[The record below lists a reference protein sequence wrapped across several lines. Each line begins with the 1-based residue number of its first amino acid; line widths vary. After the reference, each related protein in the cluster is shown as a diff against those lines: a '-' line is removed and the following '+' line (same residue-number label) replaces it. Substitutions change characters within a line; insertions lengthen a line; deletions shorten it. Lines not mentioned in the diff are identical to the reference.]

1 MSRRKLLLR
10 SSAIAALGGAGLAV
24 VQYLDGTAA
33 PVQADVASVV
43 LTGDT
48 VAPTTVTA
56 VSGTRP
62 PPDTPEATSP
72 SPQYPPDVARS
83 ALGLPCGLTITAEAT
98 PGAMVA
104 LDVMEP
110 CAPNARVEITHGALA
125 FSARTDALGLLT
137 LDIPAMET
145 PAFFTVQ
152 IETGAEATTL
162 AGLPDL
168 IDHDRAA
175 IVWTGSAAFQLHG
188 YTGDA
193 GFGEPGHLWR
203 DNPGTVAQ
211 ATIGTGGFL
220 TVLGDP
226 TLDAPRLAQVITIP
240 AALRDTLSVVA
251 EIAIEDATC
260 GRWVDARSL
269 QSVAGGPVAVNPVT
283 LTLPGCD
290 AVGEFLMLQNLF
302 AGPRLVGN

>member
-10 SSAIAALGGAGLAV
+10 SSAIAALGGAALAV
-24 VQYLDGTAA
+24 VQYVDGTAA
-33 PVQADVASVV
+33 PVQAEVGAII
-43 LTGDT
+43 LTEDA
-48 VAPTTVTA
+48 VAPIAAIPVA
-56 VSGTRP
+56 DTRP
-62 PPDTPEATSP
+62 QTQTPATAEVT
-72 SPQYPPDVARS
+72 PQEPPDVARS
-83 ALGLPCGLTITAEAT
+83 ALGLPCGLTVTAEAM

-110 CAPNARVEITHGALA
+110 CAPDTRVEITHGALS
-125 FSARTDALGLLT
+125 FTARTDALGLLT
-137 LDIPAMET
+137 LDIPALET
-145 PAFFTVQ
+145 PAFFTVRL
-152 IETGAEATTL
+152 ETGAEATTL

-175 IVWTGSAAFQLHG
+175 MVWTGATAIELHG
-188 YTGDA
+188 YIGGA

-220 TVLGDP
+220 TNLGDP
-226 TLDAPRLAQVITIP
+226 TLEAPRLAQVITIP
-240 AALRDTLSVVA
+240 ASLRDDLSVIA
-251 EIAIEDATC
+251 EIAIEGSTCGQQVDAT
-260 GRWVDARSL
+260 SL
-269 QSVAGGPVAVNPVT
+269 HSMGGGPVAVNPVT

-302 AGPRLVGN
+302 AGPRLTGN

>member
-10 SSAIAALGGAGLAV
+10 SSAFAALGGAGLAV
-24 VQYLDGTAA
+24 VQYVDGTAA
-33 PVQADVASVV
+33 PVPADVAAVV

-48 VAPTTVTA
+48 VASITSA
-56 VSGTRP
+56 ALSDTRP
-62 PPDTPEATSP
+62 ISDSPEAEGS
-72 SPQYPPDVARS
+72 SPQDAPDVARS
-83 ALGLPCGLTITAEAT
+83 ALGLPCGLTVTAEAM

-110 CAPNARVEITHGALA
+110 CAPDTRVEITHGALV

-152 IETGAEATTL
+152 IETGAEVTTL

-188 YTGDA
+188 YMGDA
-193 GFGEPGHLWR
+193 GFGEAGHLWR

-220 TVLGDP
+220 TILGDP
-226 TLDAPRLAQVITIP
+226 TLDAPRLAQVITNP
-240 AALRDTLSVVA
+240 AALRDALSIVA
-251 EIAIEDATC
+251 EIAIEDTTC
-260 GRWVDARSL
+260 GRRVDALSL
-269 QSVAGGPVAVNPVT
+269 HSLAGEALAVNPVT